1 MSGYDNFRRSADDID
16 TNLQL
21 TITNR
26 RYAFIYLKG
35 QEGFASTSSADNGT
49 PGDGGEIAFCIDLFS
64 FSDVYNTLTFSGLTG
79 GDGGSDSGGSNND
92 DGGAGGAGVKLVLSN
107 SSGGTKTIAYVGGG
121 GGGGGNGGSGQD
133 GGDGGNGGIIGV
145 DTNVTYNSTDDFLVS
160 NGGDGS
166 KGDRQ
171 GSGSG
176 VFGGSGGGTEGSGSQ
191 TSGHDGQDAKGNASN
206 GGGGGGGGGYEGG
219 NRGGGKDSNNTN
231 YGGGGGG
238 GGSTFF
244 DVDNSRVVYFR
255 TYVNDDDDLT
265 TNTSTTK
272 TISFSGIS
280 HDSSIVKNSI
290 IYIKTVGNTSTTS
303 NFKIQLSGGSVQ
315 DNVLNNFMS
324 KEGGSEEHTK
334 SLSDTYL
341 GDRYRDNVSGNN
353 VIHDWHTF
361 SNELTKKRWSGSS
374 WVDI

>member
-16 TNLQL
+16 TDLQL
-21 TITNR
+21 TIENR

-35 QEGFASTSSADNGT
+35 QEGFKSTSSADNGT

-79 GDGGSDSGGSNND
+79 GDGGTDSGGSNNS

-107 SSGGTKTIAYVGGG
+107 SENDTKTIAYVGGG
-121 GGGGGNGGSGQD
+121 GGGGGNAGGGKN

-145 DTNVTYNSTDDFLVS
+145 DTNVTYNSTDSFLVS
-160 NGGDGS
+160 NGGAGS
-166 KGDRQ
+166 TGQ
-171 GSGSG
+171 STGSSGGS
-176 VFGGSGGGTEGSGSQ
+176 GGSGGGTGGSGSE
-191 TSGHDGQDAKGNASN
+191 TFGHNGSSRSSN
-206 GGGGGGGGGYEGG
+206 SNYADGGGGGGGGGYEGG
-219 NRGGGKDSNNTN
+219 NSGGTKKNNN
-231 YGGGGGG
+231 NNAGGGGG

-244 DVDNSRVVYFR
+244 DVDNSSVVYFR
-255 TYVNDDDDLT
+255 TYVNDDLT

-280 HDSSIVKNSI
+280 HDSSIVKNSV

-303 NFKIQLSGGSVQ
+303 NFQIQLSNGNVETK
-315 DNVLNNFMS
+315 VLNNFMS
-324 KEGGSEEHTK
+324 KEGGSERHTK

-361 SNELTKKRWSGSS
+361 SNELTKKRWNDTA